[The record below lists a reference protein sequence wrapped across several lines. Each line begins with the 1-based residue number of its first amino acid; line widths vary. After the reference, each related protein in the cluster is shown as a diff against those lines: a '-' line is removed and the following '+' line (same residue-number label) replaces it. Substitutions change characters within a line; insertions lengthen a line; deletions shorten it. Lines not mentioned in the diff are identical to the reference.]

1 MGIFFTGFA
10 RHGKDSAAEIVKKHF
25 GLTFAASSE
34 FACDLFL
41 FDKLKDEFGYVTKEQ
56 CFADRVNHRQRWF
69 DEIVAFNSPDLG
81 RLGELIF
88 EKHDIYCGIRNL
100 DELNVL
106 REKGLG
112 NLVIWVDATERL
124 GSVESGSNT
133 IGKEHADIIIENNGT
148 LEEFEEKVFNL
159 FALLTS
165 KKGTV

>member
-41 FDKLKDEFGYVTKEQ
+41 FDKLKDEFGYATKEQ

-112 NLVIWVDATERL
+112 NLVIWVDATAPANLFLDPRHWGLRLWAFGAWRL
-124 GSVESGSNT
+124 GLGLGVGHT
-133 IGKEHADIIIENNGT
+133 GLGRT
-148 LEEFEEKVFNL
+148 CYVL
-159 FALLTS
+159 
-165 KKGTV
+165 